1 MRRQHNYLIGFVL
14 VLISMLI
21 IHCSGGSGKPSV
33 AGDKVRDYANA
44 LYNRELYTAAVT
56 EYQRYL
62 DLYNVGD
69 NERGNINFIIGNVYF
84 DRLHDYE
91 NALARYMKVKYLYP
105 ESPVMDDV
113 NKRIVACLERL
124 QRTADAKQA
133 LDEATALDPSAVS
146 SPSRPG
152 EVVAEVGGRKITSG
166 DLDFRISQLP
176 EYVRSSLTTKEAKL
190 QFLQQ
195 MIATDLFYEAAKRQ
209 GIDRDKEVTAGLF
222 EAKKSLMVQ
231 QYLKNEIASKV
242 DINQDDVRLFY
253 DAHKDRYTEKD
264 DAGNVVKQ
272 LSFGEAAKQAAQDL
286 AEEKQQQAYRAL
298 ITRMIQTEDVTIYD
312 DKIK

>member
-1 MRRQHNYLIGFVL
+1 MRRYHNYIIGFGAVL
-14 VLISMLI
+14 LTALLVR
-21 IHCSGGSGKPSV
+21 CGGQNKPAV
-33 AGDKVRDYANA
+33 AGDKVREYANA

-62 DLYNVGD
+62 DLYDVDD

-84 DRLHDYE
+84 DRLNDYE

-105 ESPVMDDV
+105 DSPVMDEV

-133 LDEATALDPSAVS
+133 LDEATAFDPAEVQQ
-146 SPSRPG
+146 SRPG

-166 DLDFRISQLP
+166 DLAYRIGRLP
-176 EYVRSSLTTKEAKL
+176 EYVRSSLDTREAKL
-190 QFLQQ
+190 EFLQQ
-195 MIATDLFYEAAKRQ
+195 IIAADLFYEAAKRQ
-209 GIDRDKEVTAGLF
+209 GLDRDKEVTAGFF

-231 QYLKNEIASKV
+231 KYLEDQIASRI
-242 DINQDDVRLFY
+242 DISPDDVRLYY

-264 DAGNVVKQ
+264 DKGAVVRQ
-272 LSFGEAAKQAAQDL
+272 IPFSEAAQQAAQDL
-286 AEEKQQQAYRAL
+286 AAEKQQRLYGEL
-298 ITRMIQTEDVTIYD
+298 ITRMIQTEDVKIYD
-312 DKIK
+312 DRIK